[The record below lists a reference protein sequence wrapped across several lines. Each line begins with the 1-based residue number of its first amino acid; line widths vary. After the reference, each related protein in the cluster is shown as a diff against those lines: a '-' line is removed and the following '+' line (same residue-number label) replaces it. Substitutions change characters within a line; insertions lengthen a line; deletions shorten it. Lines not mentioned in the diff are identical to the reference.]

1 MKRFLSTEASER
13 LTARNPAEH
22 YILTYDTHIYYPR
35 GNHFGWLSPSLSV
48 SKKPD
53 LTLDVNVLFDLF
65 NLKFQAV
72 WP

>member
-1 MKRFLSTEASER
+1 MYVVPHVTLAFGQPSPMKRFLSTEASER

-22 YILTYDTHIYYPR
+22 YILTYDTHSYYPR

-53 LTLDVNVLFDLF
+53 
-65 NLKFQAV
+65 
-72 WP
+72 